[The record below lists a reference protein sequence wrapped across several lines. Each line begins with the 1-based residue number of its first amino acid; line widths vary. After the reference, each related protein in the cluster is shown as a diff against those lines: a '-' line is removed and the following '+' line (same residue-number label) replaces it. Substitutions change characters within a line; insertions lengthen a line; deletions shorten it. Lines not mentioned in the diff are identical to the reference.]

1 MPYRHLVPDLTPEA
15 DEDGSTA
22 GAAQT
27 FAATAP
33 SNSRPAPKPL
43 TEQERLLPLANIAHM
58 MASMLPKNAKISKE
72 AKQLMQELTTEF
84 MCFTTSECND
94 VSLSHNRKSIGF
106 EDLVEGFENV
116 DLGMFIPIM
125 RMQEE
130 IYQKKQE
137 RKRAEQGKSAE
148 PRRQT
153 KAMPPAIFPQPSN
166 GSASSD
172 HGSTSTNMI
181 AGSIADH
188 LARHIENHDDDEQ
201 LATSDSFTTFV
212 H

>member
-84 MCFTTSECND
+84 ICFVTSECND
-94 VSLSHNRKSIGF
+94 VSLSHNRKSICF
-106 EDLVEGFENV
+106 DDLVEGFENV
-116 DLGMFIPIM
+116 DLGMFIPIIK
-125 RMQEE
+125 MQEE
-130 IYQKKQE
+130 IYQKRQQ
-137 RKRAEQGKSAE
+137 RKLAEQGKS
-148 PRRQT
+148 
-153 KAMPPAIFPQPSN
+153 KAANGGDAPAIFPQPSN
-166 GSASSD
+166 GGASSD
-172 HGSTSTNMI
+172 HGSTSTSMI